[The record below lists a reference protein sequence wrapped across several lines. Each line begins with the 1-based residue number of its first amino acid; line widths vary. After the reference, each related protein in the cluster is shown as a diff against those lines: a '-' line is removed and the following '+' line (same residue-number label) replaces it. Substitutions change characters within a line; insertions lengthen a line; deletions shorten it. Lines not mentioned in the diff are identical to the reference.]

1 MSYFQYCISAQA
13 VDRFQYQLFM
23 YEYTG
28 GVAAVTRDQYHA
40 LNGFSNLYLGW
51 GCEDED
57 FYIRIVDRGFTLV
70 RVHEQLSR
78 YRTLPHVPNYPNW
91 FWDQAISKL
100 DRERFPNLQQ
110 IVDKDGSCQRFFCDS
125 YTIFGEGP
133 SIIYFADKDHCVTE
147 YCETVGNFADS
158 SIKDGANTDRFDYN
172 KFLQEG
178 AGFR

>member
-1 MSYFQYCISAQA
+1 M
-13 VDRFQYQLFM
+13 
-23 YEYTG
+23 T
-28 GVAAVTRDQYHA
+28 TRAITSDQFSA

-57 FYIRIVDRGFTLV
+57 FYIRIVDRGLTLV

-110 IVDKDGSCQRFFCDS
+110 IVDKEWTCQR
-125 YTIFGEGP
+125 
-133 SIIYFADKDHCVTE
+133 IYLRQF
-147 YCETVGNFADS
+147 
-158 SIKDGANTDRFDYN
+158 YN
-172 KFLQEG
+172 IRRRPFNNKLCGQ
-178 AGFR
+178 ASQCR

>member
-1 MSYFQYCISAQA
+1 MSYFQYCVTAQA

-28 GVAAVTRDQYHA
+28 GVAAVTRDQYQA

-57 FYIRIVDRGFTLV
+57 FYIRIVDRGLTLV

-110 IVDKDGSCQRFFCDS
+110 IVDKEWTCQR
-125 YTIFGEGP
+125 
-133 SIIYFADKDHCVTE
+133 IYLRQFYNIQRRPFNNILYGQASLCNCVTWAFTE
-147 YCETVGNFADS
+147 YCET
-158 SIKDGANTDRFDYN
+158 IT
-172 KFLQEG
+172 KFC
-178 AGFR
+178 

>member
-1 MSYFQYCISAQA
+1 M
-13 VDRFQYQLFM
+13 DRFQYQLFM

-28 GVAAVTRDQYHA
+28 GVAAVTRDQYQA

-57 FYIRIVDRGFTLV
+57 FYIRIVDRGLTLV

-110 IVDKDGSCQRFFCDS
+110 IVDKEWTCQRIYLRQFYNIRRRHFNNIQGHS
-125 YTIFGEGP
+125 VRIFSVRG
-133 SIIYFADKDHCVTE
+133 
-147 YCETVGNFADS
+147 
-158 SIKDGANTDRFDYN
+158 
-172 KFLQEG
+172 L
-178 AGFR
+178 